1 MANNTDY
8 IIDLKKIWDVI
19 RKHAV
24 LFTVI
29 IIAASAAA
37 FAGSKFLLKK
47 QYRAT
52 ATVVIVSNND
62 QDITYND
69 VQLSQKL
76 VDTYS
81 RILTSETVGD
91 RVISN
96 LGLEMTSSDYKK
108 IINVSSSSNSEVLD
122 VSATT
127 EDPSLSADIANE
139 TVKVFSNQVYKIMNI
154 RNVAVLDT
162 AKAPSNPSG
171 PNLKRNALLGA
182 AIGFLLCALIVLWKS
197 LEDTKIKTEDEV
209 KRLLYYPVI
218 GSIPEQ
224 ED

>member
-19 RKHAV
+19 RKNAV

-29 IIAASAAA
+29 ILACCAAA
-37 FAGSKFLLKK
+37 VGGSKFLLKK

-91 RVISN
+91 RLTALHTLKGGRFQTPHSH
-96 LGLEMTSSDYKK
+96 L
-108 IINVSSSSNSEVLD
+108 
-122 VSATT
+122 
-127 EDPSLSADIANE
+127 
-139 TVKVFSNQVYKIMNI
+139 I
-154 RNVAVLDT
+154 RL
-162 AKAPSNPSG
+162 
-171 PNLKRNALLGA
+171 
-182 AIGFLLCALIVLWKS
+182 
-197 LEDTKIKTEDEV
+197 
-209 KRLLYYPVI
+209 
-218 GSIPEQ
+218 
-224 ED
+224 